1 MHLLHTCKLQ
11 QRNLDY
17 TLVFKILFRGN
28 LDEEKYFCAVT
39 YFHDRV
45 GYSMKQVT
53 MVDHTKEILFSETH
67 FTKTQS
73 DLNTSDVWTWI
84 MTCDLCEAQ
93 H

>member
-1 MHLLHTCKLQ
+1 
-11 QRNLDY
+11 
-17 TLVFKILFRGN
+17 
-28 LDEEKYFCAVT
+28 
-39 YFHDRV
+39 
-45 GYSMKQVT
+45 